1 MIRNMVLM
9 SLLLVVPTGKA
20 FAFGGGREVV
30 EDVIQFGQEA
40 GALYNDL
47 TNYHYG
53 NTHIGINP
61 DPRSPSVTI
70 RYTFRRAPQRVTVKD
85 RATKKVLSVRLIPA
99 ETLALGSTEQV
110 MANPKVSA
118 NAKQEIKKRIVVV
131 NRIISEMKRL
141 GDDLENQVKAKKL
154 SRTEAN
160 SRFKQAFEKRVR
172 DAAKDVPGVLI
183 ES

>member
-9 SLLLVVPTGKA
+9 SLVLVVPTGKA

-40 GALYNDL
+40 GAFYHDL

-53 NTHIGINP
+53 NTHIRINP

-70 RYTFRRAPQRVTVKD
+70 RYTFRRAPQRVIVKD
-85 RATKKVLSVRLIPA
+85 RATKKTLSVKLIPA
-99 ETLALGSTEQV
+99 ETLALDSTEQ
-110 MANPKVSA
+110 ALSNPKVSPT
-118 NAKQEIKKRIVVV
+118 AKREIKTRIASL

-172 DAAKDVPGVLI
+172 DAAKDVPGVRI